1 MVPLAMEIL
10 AKHFVEVH
18 VHEVYQ
24 GRYSIELVDMRSRN
38 LRLLQ
43 FSLLGWNKI
52 MTILCKNHFRSEILI
67 IEKYWCQIDNQF
79 SSEVILNGLSISEWL
94 NFLTYF
100 FILPVYLEI
109 SSIKSV
115 WETSVKWRFKIELLF
130 EKIDGF
136 VCIFTRSFG
145 FITYVFIIMSLKL
158 NHFTRLQYYKCLNKL
173 FQVILDIISS
183 KATRKKII
191 RSVSTGDLIKIELEV

>member
-67 IEKYWCQIDNQF
+67 IEKYWCQIDF
-79 SSEVILNGLSISEWL
+79 IGSHIEWFV
-94 NFLTYF
+94 NFRMT
-100 FILPVYLEI
+100 
-109 SSIKSV
+109 
-115 WETSVKWRFKIELLF
+115 
-130 EKIDGF
+130 
-136 VCIFTRSFG
+136 
-145 FITYVFIIMSLKL
+145 
-158 NHFTRLQYYKCLNKL
+158 
-173 FQVILDIISS
+173 
-183 KATRKKII
+183 
-191 RSVSTGDLIKIELEV
+191 